1 MSISFSEFLVYVGI
15 MAGVTYL
22 LRLLPMLFLRKKI
35 TNVFIRSVLYYIPYS
50 VLAVM
55 TVPAIF
61 FGTPHLLTSTMAFVS
76 AVILAYF
83 GYSLLVVASGSA
95 VAVFI
100 CELIFMLV

>member
-1 MSISFSEFLVYVGI
+1 
-15 MAGVTYL
+15 
-22 LRLLPMLFLRKKI
+22 
-35 TNVFIRSVLYYIPYS
+35 
-50 VLAVM
+50 M

-61 FGTPHLLTSTMAFVS
+61 FGTPHLVTSTVAFIS

-100 CELIFMLV
+100 CELIFMLA